1 MKLQDV
7 IERAL
12 KDADFAQELKDKAMR
27 GQRAG
32 TDTDEWEDFMKYF
45 AEDSQQLAIF
55 RTLNDPGGLCT
66 ATTALTM
73 TVTST
78 GACTLTTTTMTQ
90 SKFCG

>member
-7 IERAL
+7 IELAL
-12 KDADFAQELKDKAMR
+12 KDADFAQELKDKALR

-32 TDTDEWEDFMKYF
+32 TDTDEWEDFMEYF

-55 RTLNDPGGLCT
+55 RTLNDPGGGCT
-66 ATTALTM
+66 TPITITM

-78 GACTLTTTTMTQ
+78 VACTLTTTTMTQ